1 MCAPSITMLV
11 PSVAARS
18 ISALMPTATAAV
30 CSRKPSS
37 SASDVV
43 PGGSRSAWSAWNDD
57 VCRVGISSDDSIERI
72 TSRIASVATTRTMP
86 SRAASCVAIVD
97 LPTPVVPPI
106 RITSGTSRRSTSRQ
120 RRKFF
125 A

>member
-1 MCAPSITMLV
+1 MTMLV

-18 ISALMPTATAAV
+18 TNALIPTATAAV

-37 SASDVV
+37 SASDEV
-43 PGGSRSAWSAWNDD
+43 PGGSRSARSAWNDD
-57 VCRVGISSDDSIERI
+57 VCSVGINSDESIERI

-106 RITSGTSRRSTSRQ
+106 RMTSGTSRRSTSRH
-120 RRKFF
+120 RTKFF

>member
-1 MCAPSITMLV
+1 MTMLV

-30 CSRKPSS
+30 CSRNPSRRA
-37 SASDVV
+37 SAEL
-43 PGGSRSAWSAWNDD
+43 PGGSRSAWSAWNED
-57 VCRVGISSDDSIERI
+57 VCSVGMSSGESIERM

-97 LPTPVVPPI
+97 LPTPVAPPI
-106 RITSGTSRRSTSRQ
+106 RITSGTSRRSTSRH
-120 RRKFF
+120 RTKFF